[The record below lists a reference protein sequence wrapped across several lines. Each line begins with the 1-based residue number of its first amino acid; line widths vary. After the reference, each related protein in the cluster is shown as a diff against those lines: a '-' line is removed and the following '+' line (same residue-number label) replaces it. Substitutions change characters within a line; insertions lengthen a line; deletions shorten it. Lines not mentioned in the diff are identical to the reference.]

1 MSDTVVMVLTTI
13 IAIGTHGWAVG
24 GTWHIARH
32 TLTRQRALTHVL
44 GVIAGTALLGVVLPA
59 ALMGVVDPVLVWLV
73 FAIPALTIAVVLGW
87 RWSALRPGKGRHPGL
102 VIASCLLLA
111 VLAMAGFAVT

>member
-1 MSDTVVMVLTTI
+1 M
-13 IAIGTHGWAVG
+13 
-24 GTWHIARH
+24 
-32 TLTRQRALTHVL
+32 L
-44 GVIAGTALLGVVLPA
+44 GVIAGTVLLGVVLPA
-59 ALMGVVDPVLVWLV
+59 ALRGVVDPVLVWLV

-87 RWSALRPGKGRHPGL
+87 RWSALRPSKGRHPSL